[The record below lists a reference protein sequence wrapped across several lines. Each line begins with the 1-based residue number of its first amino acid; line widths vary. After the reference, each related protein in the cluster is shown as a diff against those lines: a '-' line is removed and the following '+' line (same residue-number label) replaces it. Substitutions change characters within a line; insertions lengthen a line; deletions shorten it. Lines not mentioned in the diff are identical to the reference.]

1 MYVNTMNLT
10 VSLILMM
17 FRLHAQFQ
25 VNSEGSLQLSVVHS
39 MMIPVPCATCG
50 GETEKRVYPNVTNA
64 EHVPKCTRPALPPL
78 VLHGFKGHTLRCARR
93 RESLGTRLGFG
104 GLQ

>member
-10 VSLILMM
+10 VSVTLMM

-50 GETEKRVYPNVTNA
+50 GETEKRVYPDVTNA
-64 EHVPKCTRPALPPL
+64 EHVPKCTRLS
-78 VLHGFKGHTLRCARR
+78 LRFSYTGSKVIRYVAR
-93 RESLGTRLGFG
+93 G
-104 GLQ
+104 GGRAWERG

>member
-1 MYVNTMNLT
+1 MLPMYVYYYIYIVLSYVVCACTIILYTRIEMDCKEWYVNTMNLT
-10 VSLILMM
+10 VSLTLMM

-50 GETEKRVYPNVTNA
+50 GETEKRVYPSVKTF
-64 EHVPKCTRPALPPL
+64 LP
-78 VLHGFKGHTLRCARR
+78 
-93 RESLGTRLGFG
+93 
-104 GLQ
+104 

>member
-10 VSLILMM
+10 VSLTLMM

-39 MMIPVPCATCG
+39 LSLAQHAVVKRKNVSTLMSQTPSTCQNAPGSLQLRFSYTGSKVIRYVARG
-50 GETEKRVYPNVTNA
+50 GGRAWER
-64 EHVPKCTRPALPPL
+64 
-78 VLHGFKGHTLRCARR
+78 G
-93 RESLGTRLGFG
+93 
-104 GLQ
+104 